1 MMLVVV
7 AYDVSTESEEGVK
20 RLRRVA
26 KVCENKGQRVQ
37 NSVFEC
43 LVDAAQW
50 VRLRADLVAEINVV
64 EDSLR
69 FYFLGDNWKRRVEHV
84 GTKLAYDPQGPLI
97 FVSARTGS
105 GHETAGGFAE
115 RLKASINRRLE

>member
-7 AYDVSTESEEGVK
+7 AYDVSTVSEAGTR

-26 KVCENKGQRVQ
+26 KLCEDFGQRVQ

-50 VRLRADLVAEINVV
+50 TGLRARLVGQIKES

-69 FYFLGDNWKRRVEHV
+69 FYFLGDNWQHRVEHV
-84 GTKLAYDPQGPLI
+84 GAKPSYNPQGLLI
-97 FVSARTGS
+97 
-105 GHETAGGFAE
+105 
-115 RLKASINRRLE
+115 I

>member
-1 MMLVVV
+1 MMMVVV
-7 AYDVSTESEEGVK
+7 AYDVKTDTDEGRR

-26 KVCENKGQRVQ
+26 KVCEDVGQRVQ

-50 VRLRADLVAEINVV
+50 TALRARLMKESKLS

-69 FYFLGDNWKRRVEHV
+69 FYFLGDNWRRRVEHV
-84 GTKLAYDPQGPLI
+84 GAKISYDPQAPLI
-97 FVSARTGS
+97 V
-105 GHETAGGFAE
+105 
-115 RLKASINRRLE
+115 